1 MNAMLDPRIVAAS
14 THGLDLSIHGAPGV
28 SDRITAS
35 SHGCF
40 MLNWMLMNS

>member
-14 THGLDLSIHGAPGV
+14 AHGLDLSAQGSPGV
-28 SDRITAS
+28 SERITAS
-35 SHGCF
+35 SHGCL